1 MIGLN
6 IYKVSNHTL
15 IYVNALR
22 YNVVSLPFLKQTN
35 TADMLDLAVDYIKD
49 LQKQA
54 QVFQKF
60 NISPISIYIFILF
73 VIINY
78 YLINFLLTHAYIYI
92 YTCIEASRLSS
103 KVYVPT
109 QAATTTI
116 TAKSELI
123 N

>member
-6 IYKVSNHTL
+6 ICKVSNHTL

-22 YNVVSLPFLKQTN
+22 YNVVSLLFLKQTN

-60 NISPISIYIFILF
+60 NIST
-73 VIINY
+73 N
-78 YLINFLLTHAYIYI
+78 LL
-92 YTCIEASRLSS
+92 L
-103 KVYVPT
+103 
-109 QAATTTI
+109 
-116 TAKSELI
+116 LL
-123 N
+123 